1 MTVIDRMTSR
11 PAMFVYLGVTSMIA
25 VVAIVIA
32 LQANTNKPYRTLN
45 VTDADIAI
53 HGYDTVAYFTDNK
66 ATKGNAEFQQA
77 WRDAKWHFASADNRD
92 LFAANPDRYAPQ
104 YGGYCALGIA
114 AGEVSD
120 VNPKAFT
127 IVDGKLYLNKEMEFR
142 KIWREGT
149 AAHIGNAEYNWKN
162 NRKGMRN
169 VLDCEKWPDCGFR

>member
-1 MTVIDRMTSR
+1 MTTIDRMTSR
-11 PAMFVYLGVTSMIA
+11 PALVIYLGLAI
-25 VVAIVIA
+25 VVAAVASTMA
-32 LQANTNKPYRTLN
+32 LRTNPNQPYPTLN
-45 VTDADIAI
+45 VTEDDVAI

-66 ATKGNAEFQQA
+66 AMKGKSEFQQS
-77 WRDAKWHFASADNRD
+77 WRDAQWHFTSSANRD
-92 LFAANPDRYAPQ
+92 LFSANPDRYAPQ

-142 KIWREGT
+142 EIWRKGT
-149 AAHIGNAEYNWKN
+149 TAEILLSDHNWKH

-169 VLDCEKWPDCGFR
+169 VLNCPNWPACGFF

>member
-1 MTVIDRMTSR
+1 MSTTATLTSR
-11 PAMFVYLGVTSMIA
+11 PALVVYLGVVVVVA
-25 VVAIVIA
+25 VVASVFA
-32 LQANTNKPYRTLN
+32 LQATPNQPYRTLN
-45 VTDADIAI
+45 VTEEDVAI

-66 ATKGNAEFQQA
+66 AIQGKSEFEHS
-77 WRDAKWHFASADNRD
+77 WRDARWHFSSATNRD
-92 LFAANPDRYAPQ
+92 LFATNPDRYAPQ

-142 KIWREGT
+142 EIWRKAPT
-149 AAHIGNAEYNWKN
+149 AQIFLSDYNWEH

-169 VLDCEKWPDCGFR
+169 VLDCENWPSCGYF